1 MSYAYSTEVERR
13 RSYNRELST
22 AELKRREAE
31 MAEGGR
37 SRWAT
42 MSYTLPREMSRSQT
56 MGTQSPNYTDE
67 REDSGAVVITKDDGG
82 IGRKL
87 LMFHGIILRSQLIE
101 LLKHRV
107 FFEESM
113 GVSGLW
119 WPDSL
124 LMCASALC

>member
-1 MSYAYSTEVERR
+1 MI
-13 RSYNRELST
+13 
-22 AELKRREAE
+22 
-31 MAEGGR
+31 EGGR

-42 MSYTLPREMSRSQT
+42 MSYTLPGEISRSDV

-67 REDSGAVVITKDDGG
+67 REQSTHSAFVNSDGD

-107 FFEESM
+107 FFDENI
-113 GVSGLW
+113 GVSY
-119 WPDSL
+119 SL
-124 LMCASALC
+124 RGCGFIMHISFSFT